1 MDHGPGSCILSAKSA
16 INRLNGPDET
26 MVEPVR
32 RGEHSQNKS
41 QGLPRIVILGAGFGG
56 LACARTLK
64 GAAAE
69 ITLVDQ
75 RNFHL
80 FQPLL
85 YQVATAALSP
95 ADIATP
101 IRRIVAKQ
109 ANTKVIL
116 GTVSGVDVAGRAVL
130 IRERRL
136 PYDQL
141 VIATGA
147 REAYFGHDE
156 WAAVTSGLKSIEDAT
171 AMRRRILI

>member
-1 MDHGPGSCILSAKSA
+1 MTRSCILSAKSA

-32 RGEHSQNKS
+32 QDEHSQSKS

-56 LACARTLK
+56 LACARALQ

-95 ADIATP
+95 AGYCYPDPKDFAE
-101 IRRIVAKQ
+101 
-109 ANTKVIL
+109 
-116 GTVSGVDVAGRAVL
+116 SGQ
-130 IRERRL
+130 
-136 PYDQL
+136 YKSS
-141 VIATGA
+141 A
-147 REAYFGHDE
+147 RPCRGD
-156 WAAVTSGLKSIEDAT
+156 
-171 AMRRRILI
+171 